1 MIFPTRPTAKRRLA
15 HGGEICIYRGV
26 MGHPTDSAPHALLS
40 VLRERVRRAGPLLV
54 AFSGGVDSALVAVVA
69 AEQLGAAAVAVT
81 AVSASLPAAERTA
94 ARTFAREHHIR
105 HVEVCTDE
113 LDRPAYV
120 ANGGDRCFH
129 CKSALLD
136 ALAPLAE
143 LAGAEIALGTNLDDL
158 ADHRPGQ
165 RAAAQRGA
173 IAPLVDAG
181 LGKQAVRQVSTLL
194 GLSTADKPAAACL
207 SSRVAY
213 GDPVTPAILRRV
225 ETAEAAVRALGFPV
239 CRVRAHAGGTLARLE
254 LPAAELAA
262 ATARRGELDRAI
274 RAAGFEFC
282 ALDLQGFTSGRMN
295 VLLGL
300 PGGRT
305 GSP

>member
-1 MIFPTRPTAKRRLA
+1 MDVVA
-15 HGGEICIYRGV
+15 HPGNSV
-26 MGHPTDSAPHALLS
+26 PDPLLS
-40 VLRERVRRAGPLLV
+40 ALRERLRRAGPLLV
-54 AFSGGVDSALVAVVA
+54 AFSGGVDSALVAAVA
-69 AEQLGAAAVAVT
+69 AEQLGPAAVAVT
-81 AVSASLPAAERTA
+81 AVSASLPAAERAA
-94 ARTFAREHHIR
+94 ARRFARDRGIA

-136 ALAPLAE
+136 ALGPLAA
-143 LAGAEIALGTNLDDL
+143 LSGAAIALGTNLDDL
-158 ADHRPGQ
+158 GDHRPGQ
-165 RAAAQRGA
+165 RAATQRGA

-181 LGKQAVRQVSTLL
+181 LGKQAVRQVSALL

-213 GDPVTPAILRRV
+213 GDPVTPALLLRI

-239 CRVRAHAGGTLARLE
+239 CRVRAHAAGTLARLE
-254 LPAAELAA
+254 LPAEDLDAA
-262 ATARRGELDRAI
+262 AARPAELDRAI

-305 GSP
+305 GTP